1 MALQSIFYEVPKGWV
16 ELISLAAKGV
26 NIRVSED
33 SSGLE
38 FISEKTRGVFVGVE
52 FEGDSKDFICLVA
65 VDVSL
70 ESGKLFS
77 EINEIILSCSGV
89 ELAANEIPS
98 SSA

>member
-38 FISEKTRGVFVGVE
+38 FISEKTRGVFVG
-52 FEGDSKDFICLVA
+52 CLLYT
-65 VDVSL
+65 S
-70 ESGKLFS
+70 
-77 EINEIILSCSGV
+77 
-89 ELAANEIPS
+89 PS
-98 SSA
+98 PRD